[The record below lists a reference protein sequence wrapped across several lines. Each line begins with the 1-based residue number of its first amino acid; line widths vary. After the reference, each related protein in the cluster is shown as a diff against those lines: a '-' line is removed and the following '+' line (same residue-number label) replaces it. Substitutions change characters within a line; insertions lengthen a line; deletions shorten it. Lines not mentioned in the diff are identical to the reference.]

1 LPQPKTLQT
10 DGREVAYLSLRKCFF
25 TIFPVSDMKRKEVP
39 FLNRILSAQDG
50 SKGIFFIAL
59 SQFGLAFCFN
69 VVTSFMPFYIV
80 KVSPYKPHETM
91 LWIGMI
97 MGLNSFVAAAA
108 APVWGSLTAKFRS
121 KALFQWPFL
130 SNGIAFLLM
139 GFTDSLPLLLALR
152 LIQGALGGA
161 STVGFFMIS
170 QLSPQDR
177 LAGNLS
183 LYQNA
188 MTAGQLLGPPV
199 GAYAASHM
207 GYRSPFILSFI
218 LVGLCLLLC
227 HIYVPDIPKK
237 ERDRDRKINI
247 SRGVLWGWGLS
258 FIATINLT
266 FLPSILPHLM
276 AGFNLVGESALK
288 SAGFIMMGYT
298 ATAIIG
304 SYVISRLTPEGKL
317 KGVIAVLCL
326 TSAFLQLLLY
336 FAGGIVSFA
345 AIRMLQTG
353 VIAAVIPLVMA
364 NFMSELGGTGIG
376 FLNSARFAGNGFG
389 PMMATIVLAGSNL
402 LTLYLLIAAMTVGA
416 VLVFWFTGRKR
427 AV

>member
-1 LPQPKTLQT
+1 VNDVK
-10 DGREVAYLSLRKCFF
+10 RAKLSF
-25 TIFPVSDMKRKEVP
+25 V
-39 FLNRILSAQDG
+39 NRILPAQDG
-50 SKGIFFIAL
+50 GKGVFFIAL
-59 SQFGLAFCFN
+59 SQFGLAFSFN
-69 VVTSFMPFYIV
+69 VVVSFMPFYIV
-80 KVSPYKPHETM
+80 KVSPYQPQETM

-97 MGLNSFVAAAA
+97 MGLNSFVSAAT
-108 APVWGSLTAKFRS
+108 APFWGSLTAKFRS

-130 SNGIAFLLM
+130 YNGIVFLFM
-139 GFTDSLPLLLALR
+139 AYTDNLPLLLAMR
-152 LIQGALGGA
+152 LTQGALGGA
-161 STVGFFMIS
+161 STIGFFMIS

-177 LAGNLS
+177 LASNLS

-188 MTAGQLLGPPV
+188 MTAGQLLGPLV

-207 GYRSPFILSFI
+207 GYRAPFILSFI
-218 LVGLCLLLC
+218 LIGLCSLLT
-227 HIYVPDIPKK
+227 HIYVADIPMK
-237 ERDRDRKINI
+237 ETDRGRKIQLN
-247 SRGVLWGWGLS
+247 RGVLWGWGLS

-276 AGFNLVGESALK
+276 AGFDLVGESALK

-304 SYVISRLTPEGKL
+304 SYFISRLTPEGKL

-326 TSAFLQLLLY
+326 TSAFLQLLMY
-336 FAGGIVSFA
+336 FAGGVVSFA

-353 VIAAVIPLVMA
+353 VIAAVIPLVMV

-389 PMMATIVLAGSNL
+389 PMMATAVLAGSNL

-427 AV
+427 TE

>member
-1 LPQPKTLQT
+1 MFFMISSVN
-10 DGREVAYLSLRKCFF
+10 DMERKK
-25 TIFPVSDMKRKEVP
+25 IP
-39 FLNRILSAQDG
+39 FLNRIMPAQDG
-50 SKGIFFIAL
+50 GKGIVFIAL
-59 SQFGLAFCFN
+59 SQFGLAFSFN
-69 VVTSFMPFYIV
+69 VVMSFMPFYIV
-80 KVSPYKPHETM
+80 KISPYKPHETM

-108 APVWGSLTAKFRS
+108 APVWGSLTSKFHP
-121 KALFQWPFL
+121 KALFQWPFFA
-130 SNGIAFLLM
+130 NGIVFLLM
-139 GFTDSLPLLLALR
+139 AFADNLPLLLALR
-152 LIQGALGGA
+152 LTQGALGGA
-161 STVGFFMIS
+161 STVGLFMIS

-207 GYRSPFILSFI
+207 GYRSSFILSFI
-218 LVGLCLLLC
+218 LISLCLLLC
-227 HIYVPDIPKK
+227 HIYVADIPQK
-237 ERDRDRKINI
+237 ETDRNRKIRVH
-247 SRGVLWGWGLS
+247 RGVLWGWGLS

-266 FLPSILPHLM
+266 FLPSILPHVL
-276 AGFNLVGESALK
+276 AGFDLVGESALK

-304 SYVISRLTPEGKL
+304 NYLIARLTTRVKL
-317 KGVIAVLCL
+317 KGLIAVLCL

-336 FAGGIVSFA
+336 FAGGVVSFA

-353 VIAAVIPLVMA
+353 VIAAVIPLVMT
-364 NFMSELGGTGIG
+364 NFAAELGGTGIG

-389 PMMATIVLAGSNL
+389 PMMATAVLAGSNL

-416 VLVFWFTGRKR
+416 VLAFWVTGRKR
-427 AV
+427 VG